1 MRKVALALLMLAVG
15 HGAQALQLGQL
26 SASSSLDQP
35 LSARI
40 VLYGVTA
47 EQASRITAELRPGFA
62 AVDDS
67 PEARLLG
74 EIRTTVTV
82 DDGGAVYLA
91 LSSVT
96 PVSVP
101 ALAFRVRLT
110 GATGTSIH
118 HYTLALLPVSVPAAL
133 PSTVQH
139 HAAPVPALPAPVDGV
154 APAIADQFGSQYGP
168 VRPGQT
174 LWDIMRE
181 RGLGQTGGQISNKT
195 GASTMMT
202 RIVTANPRAF
212 VGADAN
218 RLRIGAILQLPAA
231 TAALRQQT
239 DRTETAGSAA
249 ALPPTVAAADT
260 NEIRST
266 TLSAPPA
273 GVIEPYSSA
282 QLAALSSKFAALRAR
297 YDAQQSA
304 TTATPATGPSKLRTA
319 PIALAATPAQRLAVA
334 PPVSPLPMPA
344 PATGGTLR
352 NMLIALAVGVGLAI
366 LAGGGLDVV
375 RRVGRVRSAHRTR
388 SADRDLVAEI
398 ARKAAKRV
406 QLEGEV
412 KRMIAD
418 KRDSDITL
426 ATTVIERAV
435 SHTTAVG
442 SLAEIETRIAHGQY
456 NEAEALLEQVIASA
470 PNNFRAKMRLAEIYY
485 LNERHDRFVEL
496 AEEIYQRHRADIGD
510 DNWQR
515 MMRMGKVIAPDQ
527 PPFSGPLPI
536 PSPRRAL

>member
-1 MRKVALALLMLAVG
+1 MRFMTMRKVALALFMLGVG

-35 LSARI
+35 LTARI

-47 EQASRITAELRPGFA
+47 EQATRITAELLAGFA
-62 AVDDS
+62 VVDNS

-118 HYTLALLPVSVPAAL
+118 HYTLTLLPLSAPAARQA
-133 PSTVQH
+133 TAQH
-139 HAAPVPALPAPVDGV
+139 HAAPVPALPAPVDRV
-154 APAIADQFGSQYGP
+154 APAITDQSGSQYGP

-181 RGLGQTGGQISNKT
+181 RGLGQSSSKT
-195 GASTMMT
+195 GASTMMA

-218 RLRIGAILQLPAA
+218 RLRVGAILQLPAA

-239 DRTETAGSAA
+239 GRTETAGPASA
-249 ALPPTVAAADT
+249 LSPTVAAADT
-260 NEIRST
+260 HETRST
-266 TLSAPPA
+266 PLPAPPA
-273 GVIEPYSSA
+273 GVIDPDASA
-282 QLAALSSKFAALRAR
+282 QLAALSIKFAALRAR

-304 TTATPATGPSKLRTA
+304 TTATPATGPSKTQTA
-319 PIALAATPAQRLAVA
+319 PIALAATPAQRPALAL
-334 PPVSPLPMPA
+334 VSPLPMPA
-344 PATGGTLR
+344 PAIDGTLR

-375 RRVGRVRSAHRTR
+375 RRVGRVRSARRSR

-398 ARKAAKRV
+398 ARKAEKRV

-418 KRDSDITL
+418 KRDSDINL

-456 NEAEALLEQVIASA
+456 NAAEALLEQVIASA

-496 AEEIYQRHRADIGD
+496 AKEIYQRHRADIGD